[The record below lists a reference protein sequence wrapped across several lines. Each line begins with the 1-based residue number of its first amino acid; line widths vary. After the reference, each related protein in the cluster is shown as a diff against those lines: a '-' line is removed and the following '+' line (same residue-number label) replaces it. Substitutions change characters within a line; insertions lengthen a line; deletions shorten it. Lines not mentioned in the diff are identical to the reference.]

1 MSQNALGGNSRTLFL
16 ACVSP
21 ATANLEEVRQLTALA
36 IAYSIFLYTECVCAC
51 VVTQTINTLRY
62 AWRAKMIKNSAVV
75 NMDEHSLRVMLMKR
89 RSVVMVVVAMCA
101 STCLHTP
108 VLTPVPPPPPNREAI
123 LMRELVKE
131 RFGGGYNCS
140 DDVIWR

>member
-21 ATANLEEVRQLTALA
+21 AAANLEEVRQLIALA
-36 IAYSIFLYTECVCAC
+36 IAYSIFLQTKCVCAC

-89 RSVVMVVVAMCA
+89 RSVVMVVVAMCV

>member
-1 MSQNALGGNSRTLFL
+1 
-16 ACVSP
+16 
-21 ATANLEEVRQLTALA
+21 
-36 IAYSIFLYTECVCAC
+36 
-51 VVTQTINTLRY
+51 
-62 AWRAKMIKNSAVV
+62 MIKNSAVV

-89 RSVVMVVVAMCA
+89 RSVVVVVVVVAMRA

-108 VLTPVPPPPPNREAI
+108 VLTSVLPTPPNREAI

>member
-1 MSQNALGGNSRTLFL
+1 M
-16 ACVSP
+16 SP

-36 IAYSIFLYTECVCAC
+36 IAYSIFLQTKCVCAC

-101 STCLHTP
+101 SLPAHTRTHASATTTSKQRSDSHARAREGALRWRLQLLRRGALALSV
-108 VLTPVPPPPPNREAI
+108 VLN
-123 LMRELVKE
+123 K
-131 RFGGGYNCS
+131 F
-140 DDVIWR
+140 